1 MRRILQL
8 WCILAIAAA
17 CNPASYFDKKRSQD
31 NPPVEEPEKPA
42 STTFAKGADLGWIT
56 EMESHGLLFYNTSGK
71 AMECTALFKEL
82 GFNAVRY
89 RVWVNPTDGWCGRE
103 DVLTKCRRAKNLGM
117 DIMID
122 FHYSDWWADPGKQNV
137 PAAWKSLDPDGMAK
151 AVADHTRDVLNYLK
165 NNGIAV
171 KWVQVGNEVENGML
185 WESGRVAGSKADIFT
200 KYFNSGAAA
209 VKEIYPSATV
219 ILHISNAGNLDTLT
233 WFYDLV
239 GTSGA
244 KYDIIGLSLYPSYW
258 QNGSYPDWKPT
269 TSAAVSNFK
278 VLHDR
283 YSKPVMLVEFGM
295 PASEPEKGRDALRY
309 LLDGTKSWEW
319 FQGIFFWEPE
329 SERSRNGYD
338 YGAFADGK
346 PTIALEPFKK

>member
-1 MRRILQL
+1 M
-8 WCILAIAAA
+8 AAA
-17 CNPASYFDKKRSQD
+17 CDPASYFDKKRAKD
-31 NPPVEEPEKPA
+31 NTPVEEPEKPA
-42 STTFAKGADLGWIT
+42 TAAFSKGADLGWIT
-56 EMESHGLLFYNTSGK
+56 EMESHGLLFYNASGK

-82 GFNAVRY
+82 GFNAVRC
-89 RVWVNPTDGWCGRE
+89 RVWVNPTDGWCGKE
-103 DVLTKCRRAKNLGM
+103 DVLAKCKRAKKLGM

-137 PAAWKSLDPDGMAK
+137 PAAWKSLDTDGMAK
-151 AVADHTRDVLNYLK
+151 AVADHTRDVLSYLK
-165 NNGIAV
+165 SNGIAV

-185 WESGRVAGSKADIFT
+185 WESGRVAGNTADVFT

-209 VKEIYPSATV
+209 VKEVYPSAAV
-219 ILHISNAGNLDTLT
+219 ILHISNAWNLETLT

-239 GTSGA
+239 GSAGA

-258 QNGSYPDWKPT
+258 QNGGYPDWKPK
-269 TSAAVSNFK
+269 TSDAVSNFK
-278 VLHDR
+278 TIHDR

-295 PASEPEKGRDALRY
+295 PASEPEKGRDALQY

-329 SERSRNGYD
+329 SEKSRNGYD

-346 PTIALEPFKK
+346 PTIALDPFKN

>member
-1 MRRILQL
+1 M
-8 WCILAIAAA
+8 AAA
-17 CNPASYFDKKRSQD
+17 CDPASYFDKKRAKD
-31 NPPVEEPEKPA
+31 NTPVEEPEKPA
-42 STTFAKGADLGWIT
+42 TEAFSKGADLGWIT
-56 EMESHGLLFYNTSGK
+56 EMESNGLLFYNASGK

-82 GFNAVRY
+82 GFNAVRC
-89 RVWVNPTDGWCGRE
+89 RVWVNPTDGWCGKE
-103 DVLTKCRRAKNLGM
+103 DVLAKCKRAKKLGM

-137 PAAWKSLDPDGMAK
+137 PAAWKSLDTNGMAK
-151 AVADHTRDVLNYLK
+151 AVADHTRDVLSYLK
-165 NNGIAV
+165 SNGIAV

-185 WESGRVAGSKADIFT
+185 WESGRVAGNTADVFT

-209 VKEIYPSATV
+209 VKEVYPSAAV
-219 ILHISNAGNLDTLT
+219 ILHISNAWNLETLT

-239 GTSGA
+239 GSAGA

-258 QNGSYPDWKPT
+258 QNGGYPDWKPK
-269 TSAAVSNFK
+269 TSDAVSNFK
-278 VLHDR
+278 TIHDR

-295 PASEPEKGRDALRY
+295 PASESEKGKDALQY

-329 SERSRNGYD
+329 SEKSRNGYD

-346 PTIALEPFKK
+346 PTIALDPFKN

>member
-1 MRRILQL
+1 M
-8 WCILAIAAA
+8 AAA
-17 CNPASYFDKKRSQD
+17 CDPSSYFDKKRAKD
-31 NPPVEEPEKPA
+31 NTPVEEPEKPA
-42 STTFAKGADLGWIT
+42 TAAFSKGADLGWIT
-56 EMESHGLLFYNTSGK
+56 EMESHGLLFYNASGK

-82 GFNAVRY
+82 GFNAVRC
-89 RVWVNPTDGWCGRE
+89 RVWVNPTDGWCGKE
-103 DVLTKCRRAKNLGM
+103 DVLAKCKRAKELGM

-137 PAAWKSLDPDGMAK
+137 PAAWKSLDTDGMAK
-151 AVADHTRDVLNYLK
+151 AVADHTRDVLSYLK
-165 NNGIAV
+165 SNGIAV

-185 WESGRVAGSKADIFT
+185 WESGRVAGNTADVFT

-209 VKEIYPSATV
+209 VKEVYLSAAV
-219 ILHISNAGNLDTLT
+219 ILHISNAWDLETLT

-239 GTSGA
+239 GSAGA

-258 QNGSYPDWKPT
+258 QNGGYPDWKPK
-269 TSAAVSNFK
+269 TSDAVSNFK
-278 VLHDR
+278 TIHDR

-295 PASEPEKGRDALRY
+295 PASEPEKGRDALQY

-329 SERSRNGYD
+329 SEKSRNGYD

-346 PTIALEPFKK
+346 PTIALDPFKK

>member
-1 MRRILQL
+1 M
-8 WCILAIAAA
+8 AAA
-17 CNPASYFDKKRSQD
+17 CDPASYFDKKRAKD
-31 NPPVEEPEKPA
+31 NTPVEEPEKPA
-42 STTFAKGADLGWIT
+42 TAAFSKGADLGWIT
-56 EMESHGLLFYNTSGK
+56 EMESNGLLFYNASGK

-82 GFNAVRY
+82 GFNAVRC
-89 RVWVNPTDGWCGRE
+89 RVWVNPTDGWCGKE
-103 DVLTKCRRAKNLGM
+103 DVLAKCKRAKKLGM

-137 PAAWKSLDPDGMAK
+137 PAAWKSLDTDGMAK
-151 AVADHTRDVLNYLK
+151 AVADHTRDVLSYLK
-165 NNGIAV
+165 SNGIAV

-185 WESGRVAGSKADIFT
+185 WESGRVAGNTADVFT

-209 VKEIYPSATV
+209 VKEVYPSAAV
-219 ILHISNAGNLDTLT
+219 ILHISNAWNLETLT

-239 GTSGA
+239 GSAGA

-258 QNGSYPDWKPT
+258 QNGGYPDWKPK
-269 TSAAVSNFK
+269 TSDAVSNFK
-278 VLHDR
+278 TIHDR

-295 PASEPEKGRDALRY
+295 PASEPEKGRDALQY

-329 SERSRNGYD
+329 SEKSRNGYD

-346 PTIALEPFKK
+346 PTIALDPFKN